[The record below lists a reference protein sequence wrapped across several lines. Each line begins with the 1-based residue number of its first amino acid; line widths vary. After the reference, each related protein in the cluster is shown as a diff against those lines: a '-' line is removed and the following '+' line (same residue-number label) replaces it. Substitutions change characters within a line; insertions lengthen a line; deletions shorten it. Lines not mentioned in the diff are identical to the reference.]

1 MDKVRIG
8 IIGLGNMGSCHV
20 KSVRAV
26 PKAELTAVCDLN
38 AKKGAEIAADNNCR
52 AFTDAEEMFRSGLI
66 DAVIIATPHYDHT
79 PLTIAAFAAGIHVL
93 CEKPIAVHKADAQ
106 KMIAAHAAR
115 PELRFAAMFQQR
127 TLKAHQ
133 KVKQLIVNGELGRIM
148 RVNWV
153 ITNWFRSQSYYNSGG
168 WRATWRGEGGGVLL
182 NQCPHQLDMFQW
194 FFGLPVK
201 VRSHIS
207 IGKYHQIEV
216 EDDVNTYCEFA
227 NGATG
232 SFITST
238 GEFPGTNRLE
248 VTGTRGRLVLE
259 EGKIS
264 FLRTEEMVD
273 EFCATTAESF
283 PAIPTWTINVP
294 YGADS
299 NHPHQDIID
308 NFVNAILDP
317 KVNLIARAE
326 EGINSVEFA
335 NAMIYSGLNDKTV
348 DLPLDAEVYADFLQ
362 KLIATSKFVK
372 TETINADTDMST
384 SFGTR

>member
-8 IIGLGNMGSCHV
+8 IIGLGNMGACHV
-20 KSVRAV
+20 KSVCAI

-38 AKKGAEIAADNNCR
+38 AEKGAKIAATNNCR

-93 CEKPIAVHKADAQ
+93 SEKPIAVHKADAQ

-127 TLKAHQ
+127 THKAHQ
-133 KVKQLIVNGELGRIM
+133 KVKQLIDNGELGRIM

-248 VTGTRGRLVLE
+248 ITGTRGRLVLE
-259 EGKIS
+259 DGKIS

-273 EFCATTAESF
+273 EFCATTKESF

-294 YGADS
+294 YGADT

-317 KVNLIARAE
+317 KVALIARAE

-335 NAMIYSGLNDKTV
+335 NAMIYSGLNDTTV

-372 TETINADTDMST
+372 TETVTTSTDMSS